1 MKAAGRALAP
11 MMRDVYRE
19 IEEQYPVDRPTRGI
33 QYVPP
38 HRRNQVT
45 MEEIETKNAML
56 QQSRNQALMQNAV
69 SELNYNIKINDQIGP
84 ATQLLAEVDPA
95 SPDAFNQI
103 RQIQKQYP
111 LAFQDS
117 EFNNSAVDP
126 LLRLHGQYMQDIPKP
141 KTEDE
146 VMEDIIKIRGQ
157 QKAILDSV
165 GAKSLDDLR
174 RKGDPVDAMLYERL
188 NRQIDSMMGVGRGG
202 GGGGGGALDM
212 LNQLTGGTGAASP
225 SATPAAKQFP
235 LPPDFWESTPQQTMP
250 PSSAATPAA
259 KQVPLPPDFWESTK
273 GP

>member
-11 MMRDVYRE
+11 MMRDVYRD

-56 QQSRNQALMQNAV
+56 QQSRNQALMQNAI

-111 LAFQDS
+111 LAFQDR

-126 LLRLHGQYMQDIPKP
+126 LLRLHGQYMQDVPKP

-146 VMEDIIKIRGQ
+146 VMEDIMKLRAKQ
-157 QKAILDSV
+157 QEMLNMFN
-165 GAKSLDDLR
+165 AKNLDDLR
-174 RKGDPVDAMLYERL
+174 RKGDPIDVRLYERL
-188 NRQIDSMMGVGRGG
+188 NRQIDAMMGVSRG
-202 GGGGGGALDM
+202 GGGGGGALDTLDM
-212 LNQLTGGTGAASP
+212 LTGGTGVARPSVTPSP
-225 SATPAAKQFP
+225 SIPTT
-235 LPPDFWESTPQQTMP
+235 SPQQTMP
-250 PSSAATPAA
+250 PSSAGTPS
-259 KQVPLPPDFWESTK
+259 PRRRT